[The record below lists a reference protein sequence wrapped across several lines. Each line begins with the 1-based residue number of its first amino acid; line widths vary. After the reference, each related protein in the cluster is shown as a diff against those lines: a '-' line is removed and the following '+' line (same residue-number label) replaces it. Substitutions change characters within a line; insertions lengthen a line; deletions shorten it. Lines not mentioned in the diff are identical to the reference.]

1 MIPKIE
7 KGAKDL
13 QREKSQLGLTIR
25 RWSELRQ
32 TYSKCDGVRAR
43 PEIFL
48 LSGHLLNIFPLE
60 GDPRK
65 GKTGNKKNLILILM
79 AIRGAENPKVCPEG
93 RAPRSSQK
101 NTIRN
106 SQPRFWNQRQGCMDQ
121 ETRREEQL
129 IKYPHDIALTV

>member
-1 MIPKIE
+1 MIPKRE

-43 PEIFL
+43 PAIFL

-65 GKTGNKKNLILILM
+65 GKTGNKPEKHNQKQSAKVL
-79 AIRGAENPKVCPEG
+79 EPKTG
-93 RAPRSSQK
+93 LHGPR
-101 NTIRN
+101 
-106 SQPRFWNQRQGCMDQ
+106 D
-121 ETRREEQL
+121 
-129 IKYPHDIALTV
+129 